1 MPPALP
7 GQAAFL
13 FTEARVHRYPGIHR
27 LAGLVALLAL
37 AGGCERPQPAP
48 AAAAHAGPPVV
59 TIRAKDYAFD
69 APAEITGGAVTFH
82 YFNDG
87 PDLHHVQLIR
97 LTDGKTVADLL
108 QALKNP
114 GPLPGW
120 ATEAGGPNVVDPGHE
135 LTATIDVAPGDYA
148 IVCFVDT
155 PDHVPHLMK
164 GMAQALKVVAPPAG
178 TVPAPAGP
186 ADLTINLS
194 NYKFELS
201 DSLTGGSKTIDVVV
215 APGQPHEL
223 AILRLLPGKT
233 MDDFM
238 KWGTT
243 YQGPV
248 PVSVVGGTTAAVAGI
263 HQRITVDLTPGQY
276 ILICFVPDAADGKP
290 HFMKGMMRT
299 FTVS

>member
-1 MPPALP
+1 
-7 GQAAFL
+7 
-13 FTEARVHRYPGIHR
+13 
-27 LAGLVALLAL
+27 
-37 AGGCERPQPAP
+37 
-48 AAAAHAGPPVV
+48 
-59 TIRAKDYAFD
+59 
-69 APAEITGGAVTFH
+69 
-82 YFNDG
+82 
-87 PDLHHVQLIR
+87 
-97 LTDGKTVADLL
+97 
-108 QALKNP
+108 
-114 GPLPGW
+114 
-120 ATEAGGPNVVDPGHE
+120 
-135 LTATIDVAPGDYA
+135 
-148 IVCFVDT
+148 
-155 PDHVPHLMK
+155 MK

-178 TVPAPAGP
+178 TAPAPAGP

-263 HQRITVDLTPGQY
+263 HQPDGENGKAEHVLW
-276 ILICFVPDAADGKP
+276 LIDAAARKLV
-290 HFMKGMMRT
+290 RT
-299 FTVS
+299 S

>member
-1 MPPALP
+1 M
-7 GQAAFL
+7 
-13 FTEARVHRYPGIHR
+13 HRYPGMNR
-27 LAGLVALLAL
+27 FAGLVALIAF
-37 AGGCERPQPAP
+37 AGGCERPKPAP
-48 AAAAHAGPPVV
+48 APPTGATAPSVV

-69 APAEITGGAVTFH
+69 APAEITGGTVTFR

-97 LTDGKTVADLL
+97 LTEGKTVPDLL
-108 QALKNP
+108 QALKTP
-114 GPLPGW
+114 GPLPSW

-178 TVPAPAGP
+178 TAPAAAGP
-186 ADLTINLS
+186 ADLTIKLS
-194 NYKFELS
+194 DFKFELA
-201 DSLTGGSKTIDVVV
+201 DSLTAGSKTIDVVV

-238 KWGTT
+238 QWAAT
-243 YQGPV
+243 YKGPV

-263 HQRITVDLTPGQY
+263 SQRITVDLTPGQY
-276 ILICFVPDAADGKP
+276 ILMCFVPDAADGKP

-299 FTVS
+299 ITVS